1 MNARYSPFHF
11 IFQSGP
17 CLSACVCLLTPIRMS
32 HTWAVW
38 GRRPSHVSSLSVSSH
53 VSSLSV
59 SLGGYQQTLAMSEGW
74 VSWHEAFKWWDLR
87 DVGVRSHG
95 PSVHRRY
102 WFLCF
107 VTGPRP
113 GQLITD
119 SPTHSMRYCIQ
130 ANQNCLGWK
139 MLPIAGILCNLHI
152 CCSTTCRWPQ
162 DFCSHIFHS
171 MTHSPGS
178 G

>member
-1 MNARYSPFHF
+1 MNARYFPFNF

-17 CLSACVCLLTPIRMS
+17 CLSATSVSWPRSGWVTPVLCGGGGHHTCHPWVCHHRRISANTGYEWGMSLLT
-32 HTWAVW
+32 
-38 GRRPSHVSSLSVSSH
+38 VS
-53 VSSLSV
+53 
-59 SLGGYQQTLAMSEGW
+59 
-74 VSWHEAFKWWDLR
+74 AFKWWDLR

-113 GQLITD
+113 GQLIAD

-152 CCSTTCRWPQ
+152 CCSTYCRWPQ